1 MRAPRACLGT
11 ARRCSFDVSC
21 AVEGRGLPC
30 VPLAHVLL
38 PLLAT
43 LAGPKDPP
51 C

>member
-30 VPLAHVLL
+30 VPLARVLL
-38 PLLAT
+38 PLVAT
-43 LAGPKDPP
+43 LAGPEDPP